1 MWDSKTVDQRSE
13 VNGSEW
19 SFLLYSLDCHLLLP
33 KSGTTVHSFIVTSV
47 SSHMYI
53 YISLLPDLTV
63 RNLRPGIQ
71 LSNNKC
77 FKEERKE
84 GGRGGYTV
92 TLSAKEAETQRD

>member
-1 MWDSKTVDQRSE
+1 MGL
-13 VNGSEW
+13 NGPFFSIA
-19 SFLLYSLDCHLLLP
+19 L
-33 KSGTTVHSFIVTSV
+33 TVTS
-47 SSHMYI
+47 SFPNQGQLSIPSLSPLYHPICICI